1 MGPHWKTTAAGALS
15 AFAVTVG
22 PLSGFLASV
31 QQIESTIPGHGPANY
46 TLAIVGAGLTC
57 LAAMARLWIGML
69 QNDAPA
75 PAQMLVT
82 TPPSTQPHEADAVPV
97 LVPKSAGDVALPR
110 DAQGRIRQNPD

>member
-1 MGPHWKTTAAGALS
+1 MNHWKTTANGLLS
-15 AFAVTVG
+15 AFMSTVG
-22 PLSGFLASV
+22 PLSAFLGAV
-31 QQIESTIPGHGPANY
+31 QMILAQNPGHGPANY
-46 TLAIVGAGLTC
+46 TLAIAGAGLTC
-57 LAAMARLWIGML
+57 LAAIARGLVGVL